1 VAHRTLARRAHHEDV
16 IKGSRFV
23 AVVAPLEAPDG
34 AEALV
39 TSVRAAHPE
48 AGHVC
53 WATLWGEARRWSDD
67 GEPGGTAGR
76 PMLEVLEKRG
86 LDRVVAAV
94 ARRFGGVKLGAGGLA
109 RAYGGAIA
117 KAVDAA
123 GVVFVPDRDA
133 FRVAA
138 PFADADALM
147 RALQARV
154 DVVLRAPDY
163 GPDGVVLTGTVL
175 REAAEE
181 LAALVADLTR
191 GRGRWRATRIDDG
204 PGPDG
209 THRLSG
215 SSSG

>member
-1 VAHRTLARRAHHEDV
+1 MAHRTLARRAEHEES

-23 AVVAPLEAPDG
+23 AVVAPLRAPDG

-39 TSVRAAHPE
+39 AAVRAAHPE

-53 WATLWGEARRWSDD
+53 WATLWGDARRWSDD

-109 RAYGGAIA
+109 RAYGGAVA
-117 KAVDAA
+117 KAVDLA
-123 GVVFVPDRDA
+123 GVVLEPDRDA
-133 FRVAA
+133 FRVTA

-147 RALQARV
+147 RGLHARG
-154 DVVLRAPDY
+154 DVVLAAPAY
-163 GPDGVVLTGTVL
+163 VPDGVVLVGTVV
-175 REAAEE
+175 REATDE

-191 GRGRWRATRIDDG
+191 GRGRWRATRLDD
-204 PGPDG
+204 
-209 THRLSG
+209 
-215 SSSG
+215 